1 MDDIVLKFES
11 LMSFWDLLREIEDEI
26 KKRKKRKELVL
37 EMENSVN
44 YNQLFKIMS
53 KSAID
58 ILNHFQSPTQIWK
71 CINFIT
77 VLIEGCNSQT
87 QNSNEALLVFK
98 DIDFPKLL
106 SSDND
111 LLKEALIDMCK

>member
-11 LMSFWDLLREIEDEI
+11 LMSFRDLLREIEDEI

-37 EMENSVN
+37 ELENSVN

-58 ILNHFQSPTQIWK
+58 ILN
-71 CINFIT
+71 
-77 VLIEGCNSQT
+77 
-87 QNSNEALLVFK
+87 
-98 DIDFPKLL
+98 
-106 SSDND
+106 
-111 LLKEALIDMCK
+111 